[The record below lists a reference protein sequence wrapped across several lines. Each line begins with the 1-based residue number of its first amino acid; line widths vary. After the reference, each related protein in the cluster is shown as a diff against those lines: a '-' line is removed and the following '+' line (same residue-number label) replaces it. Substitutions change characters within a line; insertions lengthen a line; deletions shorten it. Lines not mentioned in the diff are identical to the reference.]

1 MKKRVIGL
9 LLCLAMILSLLGTT
23 VAGAAELAQPYES
36 LVPQASESQ
45 TDTDSPIWVRGVELQ
60 KGQYLANDSTTPV
73 TDEPTGTGW
82 AYWMEGEEN
91 VLLLCNFSGSGQ
103 YSHFRDGEEC
113 VGGVICCDDS
123 FILLLEGENTIT
135 DAEYGIAFYG
145 TDLVITGDGTL
156 NIQANVAMEAVGEM
170 NVEEIVYYPDIGTI
184 TFLNTTVNCSS
195 RNGIYAAS
203 HVNIFGSYVKAG
215 YGILT
220 YGNCNII
227 GSTLE
232 AGLIKPWRTDTY
244 MLGSQVINGSGFYGA
259 KDIYIN
265 SSIYEG
271 GPLKSDYGNLY
282 VTSNVVVT
290 EPVGGYIGSRAVYK
304 PNSTS
309 PAINVTLEMTAL
321 TPFTDVAANSFYEE
335 PIFWAMVNGVTTGIS
350 DTQFAPKAPCTRAQ
364 VVTFLWR
371 AAGEPEPQTTEN
383 PFTDVHEQSFYYK
396 AVLWAAENNITNGV
410 TPTTFGPDAVC
421 TRGQVVTFLHRAM
434 ASPEPTLTEN
444 PFTDVSELWFY
455 YEPVLWAVES
465 GITTGVSATSFGPD
479 ASCTRGQVVTFL
491 FRLLAEPIPE

>member
-1 MKKRVIGL
+1 MRYKNEGGPFMKKRIIGL

-135 DAEYGIAFYG
+135 TTEKGIAFYG

-156 NIQANVAMEAVGEM
+156 NIQADVAIIAFGEM
-170 NVEEIVYYPDIGTI
+170 NVEEIVYYPDIGTVTI
-184 TFLNTTVNCSS
+184 LNTTVDCTA
-195 RNGIYAAS
+195 RYGINAAS
-203 HVNIFGSYVKAG
+203 HVNILGSYVKAG
-215 YGILT
+215 AGIWT
-220 YGNCNII
+220 CGNCNII

-232 AGLIKPWRTDTY
+232 VGKIKPLRTDIY
-244 MLGSQVINGSGFYGA
+244 MLGSQVSCSGGFSDA

-265 SSIYEG
+265 SSIYNG
-271 GPLKSDYGNLY
+271 GSLESEYGNIFI
-282 VTSNVVVT
+282 TSNMVIT
-290 EPVGGYIGSRAVYK
+290 EPAGGYIVNSTTGGAVYA
-304 PNSTS
+304 PNSGYPVR
-309 PAINVTLEMTAL
+309 PANPVTLEMSAL

-421 TRGQVVTFLHRAM
+421 TRGQVVTFL
-434 ASPEPTLTEN
+434 
-444 PFTDVSELWFY
+444 
-455 YEPVLWAVES
+455 
-465 GITTGVSATSFGPD
+465 
-479 ASCTRGQVVTFL
+479 